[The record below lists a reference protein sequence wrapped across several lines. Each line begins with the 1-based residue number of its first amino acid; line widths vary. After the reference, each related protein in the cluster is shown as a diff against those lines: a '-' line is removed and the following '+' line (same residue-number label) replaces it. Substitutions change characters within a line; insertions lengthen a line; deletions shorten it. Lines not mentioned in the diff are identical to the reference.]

1 MDEELHG
8 KPTRRRPQ
16 TFRLGDTV
24 RIVSGPF
31 VSFTGKIEG
40 INQDKALLKV
50 KVAIYGRN
58 KPIKL
63 NFSDVERVSFVS
75 F

>member
-1 MDEELHG
+1 MDEELQRTPG
-8 KPTRRRPQ
+8 RRRPQ

-31 VSFTGKIEG
+31 VSFTGQIEG

-50 KVAIYGRN
+50 KVAIFGR
-58 KPIKL
+58 KDPIKL
-63 NFSDVERVSFVS
+63 NFSDVEKVAAP
-75 F
+75 

>member
-1 MDEELHG
+1 MDDELQG
-8 KPTRRRPQ
+8 RPNRRKRQ

-24 RIVSGPF
+24 RILSGPF

-50 KVAIYGRN
+50 KVAIYGRK

-63 NFSDVERVSFVS
+63 NFSDVESVSAS
-75 F
+75 

>member
-1 MDEELHG
+1 MRE
-8 KPTRRRPQ
+8 PQ
-16 TFRLGDTV
+16 TFRLDDTV
-24 RIVSGPF
+24 RSVSGPF

-50 KVAIYGRN
+50 RVAIYGRN

-63 NFSDVERVSFVS
+63 NFADVENVTAS
-75 F
+75 